1 MQNKVSLLG
10 SALMKAMEDV
20 KKDNTPKAPVI
31 SKEKRKQADKIAAEK
46 SQEKERARAEII
58 LKQRNLFMQ
67 NNTNAINAQVSGVKI
82 MLMARAAEM
91 EFQYHLTD
99 FKGFGKAKQL
109 SKRIQTDIVE
119 LVKEIQRNGI
129 VFKTDLYSED
139 NYDDDAG
146 ELWDFIHTLF
156 MIGFYNMKET
166 IAIFKT
172 QLPEHEKVHK
182 DRVKA
187 MAEEAT
193 EADLKKWIKKYNI

>member
-20 KKDNTPKAPVI
+20 AKDNKPKAPVI
-31 SKEKRKQADKIAAEK
+31 SKEKRKQAEKIAAEK
-46 SQEKERARAEII
+46 SQEKERARAELI

-91 EFQYHLTD
+91 EFQYHLAD
-99 FKGFGKAKQL
+99 FRGFGKAKQL

-129 VFKTDLYSED
+129 VFKSDLYSED
-139 NYDDDAG
+139 SYDDDAG

-156 MIGFYNMKET
+156 MIGFDNMKET

-172 QLPEHEKVHK
+172 QLPEHEKAHK
-182 DRVKA
+182 DRVRA

-193 EADLKKWIKKYNI
+193 EADLTKWIKKYNI